1 LQDSGK
7 KKNHHS
13 SIDVQHPTPTEAS
26 PVTRK
31 NKCVPSKA
39 YLMQKDQQLNE
50 NHFQNYLKYTLKIT
64 LPVTYEKLTN
74 KLIKKEKDKLE
85 KVMSEDLGPSQ
96 PARCTSAQYFDMNGK
111 PLLFYF
117 GKRLVYP
124 EKTVP
129 VGPFLSAFSLY
140 HYFNSLFRIPLL
152 PRISM

>member
-1 LQDSGK
+1 LQASGK
-7 KKNHHS
+7 KRSRRS
-13 SIDVQHPTPTEAS
+13 SIDVQRPTPTEAP

-31 NKCVPSKA
+31 KKRVRSKA
-39 YLMQKDQQLNE
+39 YLMQNDQQLNE
-50 NHFQNYLKYTLKIT
+50 NHFQNYLKYAPKIT

-74 KLIKKEKDKLE
+74 KLTKKGKDKLE
-85 KVMSEDLGPSQ
+85 KVMSDELGPSQ